1 MSESNAP
8 TVLITGA
15 TSGVGF
21 ETARRLL
28 ATGSTVL
35 VHGPTPLSTEKAVA
49 RLVQAGADPLKIDT
63 AITDFARLG
72 EVVEIAVE
80 ISAKY
85 RRIDVLVNNA
95 ALLGPAGRRLP
106 DDGNEITF
114 QVNYLA
120 HFLLTRALMDRLTV
134 TGKGRVV
141 NVSSALHRTANI
153 NWSEP
158 QRTKNYSPVAAY
170 AQSKL
175 ALTMSPRAFRRE
187 QQDSPR
193 SVFIS
198 ASWKPT

>member
-1 MSESNAP
+1 
-8 TVLITGA
+8 
-15 TSGVGF
+15 
-21 ETARRLL
+21 
-28 ATGSTVL
+28 
-35 VHGPTPLSTEKAVA
+35 
-49 RLVQAGADPLKIDT
+49 
-63 AITDFARLG
+63 
-72 EVVEIAVE
+72 
-80 ISAKY
+80 
-85 RRIDVLVNNA
+85 
-95 ALLGPAGRRLP
+95 
-106 DDGNEITF
+106 
-114 QVNYLA
+114 
-120 HFLLTRALMDRLTV
+120 MDRLTV